1 MQSANRMSD
10 PKQRASHMGISF
22 VCLLALIWLFS
33 SLAAGQVTVVNM
45 TPTPQSNE
53 VNNDAEPNIAVNP
66 ANANQIAAT
75 AFTPCPTAGSN
86 APIYVSTDG
95 GANWTLNCI
104 VPGGNTTFG
113 TGDVTIR
120 FAGSG
125 GMLYAG
131 DLRGDSFLVMNILR
145 TSDFTAMTP
154 MTVLETR
161 GSEDQP
167 YIQATTVLGGSS
179 PDRVYVGNNNT
190 SGSQSATVDLSLDA
204 ATAPPP
210 AGFGPHGV
218 ETRTTCG
225 QDGPPTRTAVHA
237 NGTIYAA
244 FFRWVSGAT
253 GCAFGITTVTADVV
267 VVRDDNWGSGTTP
280 FSALSDVPS
289 PPGDGLVGRRVATSI
304 PLRWRAD
311 FGSQITLSSQISI
324 AVDPNDSRVVWLAWA
339 DGANTDASNYTIH
352 VRNSTNSG
360 ATWSGDLKSV
370 VSATNPALAINSSS
384 KVALL
389 YQRFVNPGTCASGG
403 SCWETHVERTQDGT
417 TWSDLILANVS
428 AAAHTA
434 THRDIGDYDHV
445 MASGKDFYG
454 VFSAD
459 NTPNL
464 TNFPNSVT
472 YLRHTDFATHQLF
485 ADAAHTTTVGTSI
498 DPFFFHI
505 TELAAGDDFYVRD
518 WSDGPSP
525 ANHDQGQEPST
536 NPVFYLTSDVWNRR
550 SNTTGGFDA
559 VTDRPGHENP
569 WEAALGHNYA
579 FTRISRKA
587 AAAAGSADR
596 SATATFLF
604 ADFGLGTTYSS
615 IGSLPPASF
624 HAADTV
630 QVIPDGSGLQWD
642 LPVTHSSH
650 VCMAVEI
657 SVPAVG
663 GLPADNFTGD
673 LIGHAPGWP
682 TTDLMVINDNN
693 KAQRNMGIYP
703 ALGASSVSFFAIIRN
718 AADFSRDIVVRR
730 RVDEKVAPKLRGAR
744 IEIIAG
750 DGHELQSGDTV
761 TLPNMKPGESR
772 WLGLNYA
779 LASGKLGEVLPVEFE
794 EIVGNQAVNGFT
806 IAARLS
812 SWNAVVGE
820 NLRFHIGVFSRL
832 AAAGKI
838 PEASKE
844 SHGALIL
851 LKKRPLPASYL
862 AFLKQQTPL
871 TESLLK
877 KLIEVGR
884 SGDPFRTQESLKAL
898 QLAVN
903 SSSAVRAAAAHM
915 VLLHKLDA
923 FQTMLQQKGYL
934 SR

>member
-1 MQSANRMSD
+1 MQSANRISHQ
-10 PKQRASHMGISF
+10 QRRARMGVSF
-22 VCLLALIWLFS
+22 LGLLAVISLFS
-33 SLAAGQVTVVNM
+33 SLVAGQVTVVNM

-104 VPGGNTTFG
+104 VPGGNTSFG
-113 TGDVTIR
+113 TGDITIR

-145 TSDFTAMTP
+145 TADFTAMTP

-167 YIQATTVLGGSS
+167 YIQATTVLASSS
-179 PDRVYVGNNNT
+179 PDRVYVGNNNLG
-190 SGSQSATVDLSLDA
+190 SSQSATVDLSLDA
-204 ATAPPP
+204 ATAPAP
-210 AGFGPHGV
+210 AGLGPHGV

-244 FFRWVSGAT
+244 FFRWVRGAT
-253 GCAFGITTVTADVV
+253 GCASGITTIMADVI
-267 VVRDDNWGSGTTP
+267 VVRDDNSGSGTTP

-339 DGANTDASNYTIH
+339 DGANVDASNYTIH
-352 VRNSTNSG
+352 VRNSTDSG

-403 SCWETHVERTQDGT
+403 SCWETHVERTLDGA
-417 TWSDLILANVS
+417 TWSDLVLANVS
-428 AAAHTA
+428 AAAHTGS
-434 THRDIGDYDHV
+434 HRDIGDYDHV

-464 TNFPNSVT
+464 ANFPSSVT
-472 YLRHTDFATHQLF
+472 YLRHVDFTTHQLF
-485 ADAAHTTTVGTSI
+485 ADAGHTTAVGTSI

-505 TELAAGDDFYVRD
+505 TELPPEDEFYVRD
-518 WSDGPSP
+518 WSDSPVP

-559 VTDRPGHENP
+559 TTDRPVQENP

-587 AAAAGSADR
+587 AAAASSPDR
-596 SATATFLF
+596 NVTATFLF
-604 ADFGLGTTYSS
+604 ADFGLGTSYSS
-615 IGSLPPASF
+615 IGSLPPVTF
-624 HAADTV
+624 HPADTV
-630 QVIPDGSGLQWD
+630 EVIPDGGGLQWD

-657 SVPAVG
+657 SVPAAG
-663 GLPADNFTGD
+663 ALPADNFNGD

-703 ALGASSVSFFAIIRN
+703 ALGASSVSFFAVIRN
-718 AADFSRDIVVRR
+718 AADFSRDMVLRR
-730 RVDEKVAPKLRGAR
+730 RVDERVASKLRGAR
-744 IEIIAG
+744 VDMIGI
-750 DGHELQSGDTV
+750 DGHEQQSGDIL
-761 TLPNMKPGESR
+761 TLHNMKPGESR
-772 WLGLNYA
+772 WLSLTYT
-779 LASGKLGEVLPVEFE
+779 LAPGKPGEVLPVAFE
-794 EIVGNQAVNGFT
+794 EMVGNHAVNGFA

-812 SWNAVVGE
+812 SWNSVAGE

-832 AAAGKI
+832 AVAGKMA
-838 PEASKE
+838 EASQE
-844 SHGALIL
+844 ERAALAL
-851 LKKRPLPASYL
+851 LKKRPLPASYMRL
-862 AFLKQQTPL
+862 LKQQTPL
-871 TESLLK
+871 INSLLK

-884 SGDPFRTQESLKAL
+884 SGDPFRIQESMKAL
-898 QLAVN
+898 QLAVK
-903 SSSAVRAAAAHM
+903 SGSAIRAAAAHM
-915 VLLHKLDA
+915 VLLHKVDA
-923 FQTMLQQKGYL
+923 FQTMLQEKGYL